1 MVYKND
7 NYPAN
12 MKKRKHILFVGL
24 SLKVG
29 GIERALV
36 EQVNALDKNVYDID
50 LFLFHRGGEYLQYVS
65 PQVNVLKTNL
75 AISSMAMT
83 NDEAKQHKVSFI
95 IRTIMYLLSKIIG
108 NRRLYSVVF
117 GCMKSLKGY
126 DVAVSYFHDGNSKGL
141 YYGSNLFVLEKVEAR
156 KKVAWIHSDPM
167 LMKAGSQDNRELYRR
182 FDSVVNVSLAMKQ
195 KFDRMG
201 IVELDRSKVVYNR
214 YDEPRILRLAED
226 TIDLWHDKV
235 TLVTVGRL
243 ENNKGT
249 LELLNVA
256 LRLREKGFNF
266 IWFFVGTGCQEEEA
280 KKYVNDNALN
290 DYIVFTGQIAN
301 PYPYIKHADLMVSG
315 SLTETFG
322 LSILEALILNT
333 PVAAYRYDAIDEVV
347 HNGVNG
353 IVADTFEDLYLKI
366 AELLSNLDKLKGLKE
381 SAKPL
386 LDYNSLNISQIKEV
400 L

>member
-1 MVYKND
+1 
-7 NYPAN
+7 

-29 GIERALV
+29 GIESALV
-36 EQVNALDKNVYDID
+36 EQVNALDKTVYDID

-65 PQVNVLKTNL
+65 PEVNVLKTNL
-75 AISSMAMT
+75 VLSSMAMT

-117 GCMKSLKGY
+117 GFMKNLKGY

-141 YYGSNLFVLEKVEAR
+141 YYGSNLFVLDKVDAR
-156 KKVAWIHSDPM
+156 KKIAWIHSDPK
-167 LMKAGSQDNRELYRR
+167 LMKADSEDNRGLYRR
-182 FDSVVNVSLAMKQ
+182 FDTVVNVS
-195 KFDRMG
+195 FDKMG
-201 IVELDRSKVVYNR
+201 IVEMQRSKVVYNR
-214 YDEPRILRLAED
+214 YDEQRIIRLAKD
-226 TIDLWHDKV
+226 NIYINQGKV
-235 TLVTVGRL
+235 NLVTVGRL
-243 ENNKGT
+243 EHYKGT
-249 LELLNVA
+249 MELLNIA
-256 LRLREKGFNF
+256 RHLKEHGQDF
-266 IWFFVGTGCQEEEA
+266 IWFFIGTGCQEQEA
-280 KKYVNDNALN
+280 KKYVSDNDLN
-290 DYIVFTGQIAN
+290 DYIVFTGQVAN
-301 PYPYIKHADLMVSG
+301 PYPYIKQAGLMVSG

-353 IVADTFEDLYLKI
+353 IVANTFEDLYQQI
-366 AELLSNLDKLKGLKE
+366 SELLSDKNRLSVLKT

-386 LDYNSLNISQIKEV
+386 LDYNTLNISQIKEV